1 MGPARAAT
9 PHKRLT
15 LHVWCQVSDVGLA
28 LVVAFLFRPRES
40 SPFVEEDTAGVLRE
54 AAGNVIAGRGRLS
67 APTDDDLARAIA
79 QLQERASSVA
89 PSGGDSRLQMQLPV
103 LVENPCGFDTS
114 GRQVMS
120 VSVGLPHAHKPDDGV
135 TSEPDAATSGA
146 ATASEAPPPV
156 EAPAVVDPPPLRWQQ
171 LHATAGL
178 APAGA
183 EFLNPL
189 WERRLTQTE
198 PAERDAAAAAADR
211 FRMAWGAPVSRAS
224 EDTER

>member
-1 MGPARAAT
+1 MRCA
-9 PHKRLT
+9 RLT
-15 LHVWCQVSDVGLA
+15 PDACWPQVSDAGLA

-79 QLQERASSVA
+79 QLQERASNGTPA
-89 PSGGDSRLQMQLPV
+89 GGESRLQMQLPV
-103 LVENPCGFDTS
+103 LVENPCGFDMS
-114 GRQVMS
+114 GRQVIS
-120 VSVGLPHAHKPDDGV
+120 VSVGLPHAHKPEDAV
-135 TSEPDAATSGA
+135 TNEPDAAAGGA
-146 ATASEAPPPV
+146 TTSEAPPA
-156 EAPAVVDPPPLRWQQ
+156 EAPVVADAPPLRWQQ
-171 LHATAGL
+171 LHANAGL

-198 PAERDAAAAAADR
+198 PAERDAAADR
-211 FRMAWGAPVSRAS
+211 FRVAWGAPPGRAS
-224 EDTER
+224 EDNTR